1 MTLAPHASAGVGGGQ
16 TPGGLIAVSPDGRA
30 LPVDS
35 TNKLP
40 DNTAAQRVGNLNVSL
55 ALAPYPPSGFSK
67 SDFDVTLTDDKGQPL
82 ADAKISLNLTMP
94 AMWMPTNTPAA
105 QHVGNGRYHATGL
118 FTMRGLWRIEV
129 IVDRSGA
136 RQSAFFDVW
145 L

>member
-1 MTLAPHASAGVGGGQ
+1 MMGGGQ
-16 TPGGLIAVSPDGRA
+16 TPGGLTAVSPDGKA

-40 DNTAAQRVGNLNVSL
+40 DNTAAQKVGNLNVSL
-55 ALAPYPPSGFSK
+55 ALAPYPPSGFSR
-67 SDFDVTLTDDKGQPL
+67 SDFDVTLTNDKGQ
-82 ADAKISLNLTMP
+82 AVTDAKVGLNLTMP
-94 AMWMPTNTPAA
+94 AMWMPTNTPTA

-129 IVDRSGA
+129 IVDRTGA